1 MALVRILAA
10 LSLAATIPG
19 LAPAEALAQQAPAAS
34 ASFDLVAGGA
44 APTIFVS
51 ADDAPVVGIAARAF
65 AGDVER
71 VSGVKPQVS
80 EAAPSGRLAILAGT
94 IGSSPVIDKL
104 IADKRVVVDKVAGQ
118 SEAYTIAV
126 VDKPLPGVERALVVA
141 GADRRGTAYGIFRL
155 SEQIGISPLVWW
167 SNVTPTRRTALKL
180 SGNAIVQGSPSV
192 RYRGIFI
199 NDEDW
204 SIRPWAAQTID
215 PTGDMGP
222 TTYAHVFELLLRL
235 RANFLWP
242 AMHKVSS
249 AFNQVEGNAEMADRY
264 AIVMGASHAEPM
276 LRDNVAE
283 WNFTENGEFN
293 YAKNGKNILDYWR
306 ARVKANHQY
315 ENVYTVG
322 MRGIHD
328 SPAEMN
334 KGFDGVRLLERVVGD
349 QRGLFTEVGQD
360 PAKVP
365 QIFVP
370 YKEVLDIYRKG
381 MKVPDDVTLAWVD
394 DNYGYIRQLSTKAE
408 QKRAGGAGVYYHI
421 SYWGVPNDYLWLD
434 TTPPALI
441 GEEMGKAWATN
452 ARRLWVLNVGDIKPG
467 EKGMSYF
474 LDLAYD
480 YDGTSKLGQQ
490 GWLKRWAS
498 DNFGPEQADAI
509 AGLLGDYYRLNY
521 ARKPEHMGWND
532 AETAPRPTEFSP
544 VAYGDEA
551 GRRAAEFRDLDK
563 RAEAIAAQL
572 PAEKRDGFYHL
583 VQYPVRGSALMNAKI
598 LNADRSF
605 LYAYQGRASANL
617 YADASIDAFKRT
629 RKATD
634 AYNAAGGGKWTNF
647 MSDEPRM
654 QAVFYTPP
662 LGRVKP
668 AETPGLGVAVEGSIT
683 AWSERPAS
691 TVEASDTALRVRRW
705 GDPAAANDRLP
716 MFERATDARHF
727 IDAFNTGTGTL
738 EVAATASAPWIK
750 IEREAQP
757 GGDQRLWVS
766 IDWRK
771 LKAGETATGSVTVSA
786 AGARRSIAVSA
797 RNVAASKGM
806 LVEDNGIIAFSARRF
821 AKLQPV
827 NGLGWQAVPGL
838 GRSGEA
844 LQSHVDL
851 PSTADAASAPY
862 AEYRIR
868 TTSTGAAKLRT
879 TLMPSFAL
887 SAENRQRYA
896 VSIDGGPVQI
906 VDADAK
912 RDWSDGVERN
922 AITSVTDWP
931 AIGAGEHRLRI
942 YALDPGLVLDSFIL
956 DFGGL
961 APAYLAPPETIAK

>member
-10 LSLAATIPG
+10 LSLAGTVAG
-19 LAPAEALAQQAPAAS
+19 LTPVEALAQQAPAPAPG
-34 ASFDLVAGGA
+34 FDLVAGGV

-51 ADDAPVVGIAARAF
+51 PGDAPVVGIAARAF
-65 AGDVER
+65 AEDVER
-71 VSGVKPQVS
+71 VAGVKPQVS
-80 EAAPSGRLAILAGT
+80 EAAPSGPLAILAGT
-94 IGSSPVIDKL
+94 IGGSPMIDKL
-104 IADKRVVVDKVAGQ
+104 IADKRIAVDKVAGQ
-118 SEAYTIAV
+118 NEAYTIAV
-126 VDKPLPGVERALVVA
+126 VENPTPGVARALVVA

-155 SEQIGISPLVWW
+155 SEQIGVSPWVWW
-167 SNVTPTRRTALKL
+167 SNVSPTRRAALKL
-180 SGNAIVQGSPSV
+180 DGATIVQGSPSV
-192 RYRGIFI
+192 RYRGLFI

-283 WNFTENGEFN
+283 WNFDQRGEYN
-293 YAKNGKNILDYWR
+293 YYKNADQVLDYWR
-306 ARVKANHQY
+306 DRVKANHQY

-328 SPAEMN
+328 SGVVSAKN
-334 KGFDGVRLLERVVGD
+334 VDGVKLLEKVVSD
-349 QRGLFTEVGQD
+349 QRSLFREVGQD
-360 PAKVP
+360 PAKIP

-370 YKEVLDIYRKG
+370 YKEVLDVYRKG

-408 QKRAGGAGVYYHI
+408 QQRSGGAGVYYHI

-441 GEEMGKAWATN
+441 GEEMGKAYATN

-467 EKGMSYF
+467 EKGLNYF

-480 YDGTSKLGQQ
+480 HDGTAKLGQQ
-490 GWLKRWAS
+490 GWLKHWATE
-498 DNFGPEQADAI
+498 NFGPEQADAI
-509 AGLLGDYYRLNY
+509 AALLGDYYRLNY

-551 GRRAAEFRDLDK
+551 GKRAAEFRDLDK
-563 RAEAIAAQL
+563 RAETIAAAL

-598 LNADRSF
+598 LDADRSF

-634 AYNAAGGGKWTNF
+634 AYNAVGNGRWAHF
-647 MSDEPRM
+647 MNDEPRM
-654 QAVFYTPP
+654 QAVFDMPP
-662 LGRVKP
+662 LGRVVP
-668 AETPGLGVAVEGSIT
+668 NAQAGLGVAVEGAIT
-683 AWSERPAS
+683 AWAEHPAKAI
-691 TVEASDTALRVRRW
+691 EAADTALRVKKW
-705 GDPAAANDRLP
+705 GAAEAPNDRLP
-716 MFERATDARHF
+716 QFERATDARHF
-727 IDAFNTGTGTL
+727 VDAFNTGTGAL
-738 EVAATASAPWIK
+738 DIAAMASAPWIR

-771 LKAGETATGSVTVSA
+771 LKPGETASGTVTVSA
-786 AGARRSIAVSA
+786 AGASRTIAVSA
-797 RNVAASKGM
+797 RNAAAPRGM
-806 LVEDNGIIAFSARRF
+806 LVEDNGIVAFSAQRYAR
-821 AKLQPV
+821 LQPV
-827 NGLGWQAVPGL
+827 GGLGWQVMPGL
-838 GRSGEA
+838 GRSGQA
-844 LQSHVDL
+844 LQSNVGL
-851 PSTADAASAPY
+851 PSATDPAGAPY
-862 AEYRIR
+862 AEYRFR
-868 TTSTGAAKLRT
+868 TTSTGGARLRA
-879 TLMPSFAL
+879 TLMPGFAL
-887 SAENRQRYA
+887 DAEHKLRYA
-896 VSIDGGPVQI
+896 VSIDGGPLQI
-906 VDADAK
+906 VDAEAK
-912 RDWSDGVERN
+912 RDWDDGVQRN
-922 AITSVTDWP
+922 GITSVTDWP
-931 AIGAGEHRLRI
+931 ALTAGEHRLRV
-942 YALDPGLVLDSFIL
+942 YALDPGVVLDSLVI

-961 APAYLAPPETIAK
+961 AKAYLAPPETIAK

>member
-10 LSLAATIPG
+10 LSLAATVPG
-19 LAPAEALAQQAPAAS
+19 LMPAEALAQRLPAPAPG
-34 ASFDLVAGGA
+34 FDLVAGGT

-51 ADDAPVVGIAARAF
+51 AGDAPVVGIAARAF

-80 EAAPSGRLAILAGT
+80 EATPSGRLAILAGT
-94 IGSSPVIDKL
+94 IGGSPVIDQL
-104 IADKRVVVDKVAGQ
+104 IADKRIAVDRVAGQ
-118 SEAYTIAV
+118 SEAYTIALV
-126 VDKPLPGVERALVVA
+126 ENPLPGVARALVVA

-155 SEQIGISPLVWW
+155 SEQIGVSPWVWW
-167 SNVTPTRRTALKL
+167 ANVTPAKRGSLRLD
-180 SGNAIVQGSPSV
+180 GNAIVQGSPSV
-192 RYRGIFI
+192 RYRGLFI

-204 SIRPWAAQTID
+204 SIRPWATAND

-249 AFNQVEGNAEMADRY
+249 AFNQVAGNAEMADRY

-283 WNFTENGEFN
+283 WNFEQRGEFN
-293 YAKNGKNILDYWR
+293 YAKNGRNILDYWR
-306 ARVKANHQY
+306 DRVKANHQY

-334 KGFDGVRLLERVVGD
+334 KGFDGVRLLEKVVSD

-360 PAKVP
+360 PTKVP

-408 QKRAGGAGVYYHI
+408 QQRPGGGGVYYHI

-441 GEEMGKAWATN
+441 GEEMGKAYATN
-452 ARRLWVLNVGDIKPG
+452 SRRLWVVNVGDIKPG
-467 EKGMSYF
+467 EKGLNYF

-480 YDGTSKLGQQ
+480 YEGTAKLGQQ
-490 GWLKRWAS
+490 GWLKRWATE
-498 DNFGPEQADAI
+498 NFGPEQADAI
-509 AGLLGDYYRLNY
+509 AALLDDFYRLNY
-521 ARKPEHMGWND
+521 DRKPEHMGWND

-551 GRRAAEFRDLDK
+551 GKRTAEFRALDS
-563 RAEAIAAQL
+563 RAEAIAAKL

-583 VQYPVRGSALMNAKI
+583 VLYPVRGSAMMNVKM
-598 LNADRSF
+598 LDADRSF
-605 LYAYQGRASANL
+605 LYAHQGRASANL
-617 YADASIDAFKRT
+617 YAESSAGAYRRIKQ
-629 RKATD
+629 ATA
-634 AYNAAGGGKWTNF
+634 AYNQIGDGRWAHF
-647 MSDEPRM
+647 MHDEPRY
-654 QAVFYTPP
+654 QSVFNAPPVGHVTP
-662 LGRVKP
+662 
-668 AETPGLGVAVEGSIT
+668 AATPGLGVAVEGAIDAWT
-683 AWSERPAS
+683 AQRAK
-691 TVEASDTALRVRRW
+691 TFEAADTALRVQRW
-705 GDPAAANDRLP
+705 RNPKAANDRLP
-716 MFERATDARHF
+716 QFERATDARHF
-727 IDAFNTGTGTL
+727 IDAFNTGAGTL
-738 EVAATASAPWIK
+738 DIAAEPSAPWIR

-757 GGDQRLWVS
+757 GSDQRLWVS
-766 IDWRK
+766 IDWSK

-786 AGARRSIAVSA
+786 AGASRNIAIIA
-797 RNVAASKGM
+797 HNVTAPKGM
-806 LVEDNGIIAFSARRF
+806 LVEDTGVIAFSAQRY

-827 NGLGWQAVPGL
+827 AGRGWEAVPGL
-838 GRSGEA
+838 GRSGRA
-844 LQSHVDL
+844 LQSSVDL
-851 PSTADAASAPY
+851 PSASDPARAPY
-862 AEYRIR
+862 AEYRFR
-868 TTSTGAAKLRT
+868 VTNAGAAKLRT

-887 SAENRQRYA
+887 NAETRLRYA
-896 VSIDGGPVQI
+896 VSIDGGPIQL
-906 VDADAK
+906 VDAEAK

-931 AIGAGEHRLRI
+931 ALAAGDHRLRV
-942 YALDPGLVLDSFIL
+942 YALDPGVVLDSFVIDL
-956 DFGGL
+956 GGL
-961 APAYLAPPETIAK
+961 AKAYLAPPETVAK